1 MKKELSE
8 RMKRKALAGG
18 SGLKSVLDYIDS
30 LKKKIYEDL
39 DTDRAI
45 KADPYDNVARLKV
58 CEKIEKFILK
68 EEKQCR

>member
-8 RMKRKALAGG
+8 RIERKALAGG